1 MVLQICNFLLNTP
14 LTEMALAPLF
24 FNKFAKKNKYTKK
37 ALLWTIVSNTNKL
50 YVQIWLPNSYIYIT
64 IYIVTITVTGYVFK
78 CYFQIKQYT
87 TVNIGNIAVRFSVV

>member
-50 YVQIWLPNSYIYIT
+50 YVQIWLPNSYIYYNIHSNNNSNRLCVQMLLSNQA
-64 IYIVTITVTGYVFK
+64 IYYSEYRKHSSKV
-78 CYFQIKQYT
+78 
-87 TVNIGNIAVRFSVV
+87 